1 MIDDFIIIDDNE
13 SMDNNNINLLE
24 LKKGME
30 FETIFH
36 YDLYIEKIYK
46 SYNYNINRIIEQ
58 FNKDFNRIKIY
69 VNNIQIT
76 DIKTLLNN
84 SNLKILDIMLC
95 NQSSLA
101 WPLEK
106 IINFHN
112 IKNDYYLID
121 CNNSYICINIENNK
135 ININKRLKIIKLDQN
150 DIEVLFY
157 VDVNLS
163 FPLNKIYYSL
173 YNLISFKNN
182 YTTMRWKIC

>member
-13 SMDNNNINLLE
+13 SMNNNNIDLLE

-36 YDLYIEKIYK
+36 YDLYINKIYK

-69 VNNIQIT
+69 IDNIQIK

-84 SNLKILDIMLC
+84 SNLKIFDIMLC

-121 CNNSYICINIENNK
+121 CNNSYVCINIENSK
-135 ININKRLKIIKLDQN
+135 ININKKLKIIKLDKN
-150 DIEVLFY
+150 DIELLFY
-157 VDVNLS
+157 VDVILS
-163 FPLNKIYYSL
+163 LPLNKIYSSL

-182 YTTMRWKIC
+182 YTTMRWKIY